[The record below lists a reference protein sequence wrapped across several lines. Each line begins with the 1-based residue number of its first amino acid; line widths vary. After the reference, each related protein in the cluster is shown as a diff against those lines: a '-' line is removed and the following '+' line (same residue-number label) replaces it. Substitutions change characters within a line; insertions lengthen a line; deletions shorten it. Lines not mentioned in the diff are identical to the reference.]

1 MSLNHSVVTAFQGY
15 VRTYSEDIYGKLF
28 YGFPSAALVRTFEGI
43 KGQHILTE
51 AEIGTSLA
59 RKWAKTFDAT
69 TDAATFRPR
78 TLSTV
83 LNKADIS
90 VYPQDYEASYMG
102 MLRQKGQNPADWP
115 FSAYL
120 LDQFIQSI
128 QSQMEVALWSGA
140 VPGSPA
146 ADDALQLTFDG
157 VLEIIKDEITA
168 TTITPVATG
177 ALTLANIIQK
187 LRDMWA
193 TVAPAYK
200 LAGVD
205 IYMSYANYDLLR
217 TAIKDTYKI
226 DVAYV
231 DINGSN
237 YQGIRF
243 ELGGGNT
250 RVIPVIG
257 MGSSNRVIMMPSNNI
272 ALGIDSPSDVMF
284 NAESEVRELRFWM
297 DFRMGA
303 QLMMVKPGVVVVN
316 DQV

>member
-51 AEIGTSLA
+51 AEVSTSLA
-59 RKWAKTFDAT
+59 RKWAKTFDPIAT
-69 TDAATFRPR
+69 AATFRPR

-90 VYPQDYEASYMG
+90 IYPQDYEASYMG
-102 MLRQKGQNPADWP
+102 AMRQKGQNPADWP

-128 QSQMEVALWSGA
+128 NSQFEVALWAGA
-140 VPGSPA
+140 VPGVPTAS
-146 ADDALQLTFDG
+146 DALQLTFDG

-177 ALTLANIIQK
+177 ALTVSNIIQK

-193 TVAPAYK
+193 
-200 LAGVD
+200 GVD
-205 IYMSYANYDLLR
+205 IYMSFANYDLVR

-226 DVAYV
+226 DAAYV
-231 DINGSN
+231 DINGSS

-250 RVIPVIG
+250 RIIPVIG
-257 MGSSNRVIMMPSNNI
+257 MGASNRVIMMPAGNI

-284 NAESEVRELRFWM
+284 NSEAEIRELRFWM